1 MSRLTG
7 GVESVQSGVD
17 ERADTIISVG
27 RVGTRHP
34 RGDWLA
40 TRNHRR
46 GCAMSV
52 QIAILGTGRMGS
64 AIARCLAEFEPTLW
78 NRTRSRAEQ
87 VGVGRVAATPADA
100 ARDVNLVILSLTG
113 ADAVRAAMGGADG
126 ALTAA
131 HGQLFIEMSTS
142 GPAVVEELAAQL
154 HASGSALI
162 DAPIMGAP
170 TLVLRGAAAILV
182 GGAPDDIARARPVLE
197 LFGEVRHVGP
207 LGSGARLKL
216 VANSMLA
223 VVTSAAAELQVA
235 GEAAGLD
242 GKEVF
247 WALARLA
254 PVLETRRAGYLER
267 RHQPTLFAVRDLLKD
282 LDMARELFGQSGAQ
296 TPLSARARTIVEEA
310 AVEGAD
316 LDITAVITRYPPPPA
331 P

>member
-1 MSRLTG
+1 MSAR
-7 GVESVQSGVD
+7 
-17 ERADTIISVG
+17 
-27 RVGTRHP
+27 
-34 RGDWLA
+34 
-40 TRNHRR
+40 
-46 GCAMSV
+46 
-52 QIAILGTGRMGS
+52 IAILGTGRMGS

-100 ARDVNLVILSLTG
+100 ARDTDLVILSLTG
-113 ADAVRAAMGGADG
+113 ADAVRAALGEADG

-154 HASGSALI
+154 RASGSALI

-170 TLVLRGAAAILV
+170 TVVLRGAAAILA

-197 LFGEVRHVGP
+197 LLGEVRHVGP

-242 GKEVF
+242 GEDVF
-247 WALARLA
+247 WVLARLA
-254 PVLETRRAGYLER
+254 PALEMRRAGYLQR

-282 LDMARELFGQSGAQ
+282 LDLARELFGQSGAQ
-296 TPLSARARTIVEEA
+296 TPLTARARTIVEA
-310 AVEGAD
+310 AATEGPD
-316 LDITAVITRYPPPPA
+316 LEITAVINCYTPPPA
-331 P
+331 R

>member
-1 MSRLTG
+1 
-7 GVESVQSGVD
+7 
-17 ERADTIISVG
+17 
-27 RVGTRHP
+27 
-34 RGDWLA
+34 
-40 TRNHRR
+40 
-46 GCAMSV
+46 
-52 QIAILGTGRMGS
+52 
-64 AIARCLAEFEPTLW
+64 
-78 NRTRSRAEQ
+78 
-87 VGVGRVAATPADA
+87 
-100 ARDVNLVILSLTG
+100 
-113 ADAVRAAMGGADG
+113 
-126 ALTAA
+126 
-131 HGQLFIEMSTS
+131 
-142 GPAVVEELAAQL
+142 VVEELAEQL

>member
-1 MSRLTG
+1 MSAR
-7 GVESVQSGVD
+7 
-17 ERADTIISVG
+17 
-27 RVGTRHP
+27 
-34 RGDWLA
+34 
-40 TRNHRR
+40 
-46 GCAMSV
+46 
-52 QIAILGTGRMGS
+52 IAILGTGRMGS

-100 ARDVNLVILSLTG
+100 ARDTDLVILSLTG
-113 ADAVRAAMGGADG
+113 ADAVRAALGEADG

-154 HASGSALI
+154 RASGSALI

-170 TLVLRGAAAILV
+170 TVVLRGAAAILA

-197 LFGEVRHVGP
+197 LLGEVRHVGP

-242 GKEVF
+242 GEDVF
-247 WALARLA
+247 WVLARLA
-254 PVLETRRAGYLER
+254 PALEMRRAGYLQR

-282 LDMARELFGQSGAQ
+282 LNLARELFGQSGAQ
-296 TPLSARARTIVEEA
+296 TPLTARARTIVEA
-310 AVEGAD
+310 AAAEGPD
-316 LDITAVITRYPPPPA
+316 LDITAVINRYTPPPA
-331 P
+331 R